1 MLLNILTDATNIYLF
16 IGACIGVVL
25 ILWGLIALAFLVIVG
40 VGDDGPIVD
49 ESEDIL

>member
-1 MLLNILTDATNIYLF
+1 MSDAANIYLF
-16 IGACIGVVL
+16 IGACIAVVL
-25 ILWGLIALAFLVIVG
+25 ILWGLVALAFLVIVG